1 MPLKSFGCKICGKQA
16 PKRLREHGTFSE
28 RMEWLWGHRKRKHPA
43 AHKIS
48 VNKSLKARGLKPKKK
63 GKR

>member
-1 MPLKSFGCKICGKQA
+1 MPYETWGCRICGKQA

-28 RMEWLWGHRKRKHPA
+28 RMKWLWSHRKKYHPKEHA
-43 AHKIS
+43 RSIR
-48 VNKSLKARGLKPKKK
+48 KSLEARGLKPKRK